1 VDAFSSRL
9 CRGVAPRALSAY
21 CCHPPGQSPGLKDA
35 MPGPA
40 QVRSTDAI
48 EAFSLALAKFQER
61 VQSALDVLEG
71 DLRRTDNWIDHD
83 RPPHWRGKIHD
94 AESAV
99 HDAKLD
105 LDRCLLMTTLD
116 GQRPACR
123 EQKAALEQAKARL
136 EYCREKGDLVKKW
149 QRSFRHDSTE
159 FKGRIGQLRRLV
171 EQDVPTARAVLAKLL
186 RRLDEYQVERPPDA
200 WSAGG
205 SATTSAEVHS
215 RTPAPA
221 TDATLQP
228 FVEPEATP

>member
-1 VDAFSSRL
+1 
-9 CRGVAPRALSAY
+9 
-21 CCHPPGQSPGLKDA
+21 

-48 EAFSLALAKFQER
+48 EAFSLAMAKFQER

-123 EQKAALEQAKARL
+123 EQKEALEQAKARL
-136 EYCREKGDLVKKW
+136 AYCREKGDLVKKW

-186 RRLDEYQVERPPDA
+186 RRLDEYQLERPPDA
-200 WSAGG
+200 WAAAGEA
-205 SATTSAEVHS
+205 SNSDDAHTRS
-215 RTPAPA
+215 PAPA
-221 TDATLQP
+221 ADEPPQAAA
-228 FVEPEATP
+228 EPESTP

>member
-1 VDAFSSRL
+1 
-9 CRGVAPRALSAY
+9 
-21 CCHPPGQSPGLKDA
+21 

-48 EAFSLALAKFQER
+48 EAFSLAMAKFQER
-61 VQSALDVLEG
+61 VQSALDSLEG

-83 RPPHWRGKIHD
+83 RPPHWRGQIHD

-105 LDRCLLMTTLD
+105 LERCLLMTTVA

-136 EYCREKGDLVKKW
+136 EYCREKSDLVKKW
-149 QRSFRHDSTE
+149 QRSFRHDATE

-186 RRLDEYQVERPPDA
+186 RRLDEYQLERPPDA
-200 WSAGG
+200 WSAG
-205 SATTSAEVHS
+205 AEAMITDEAHS
-215 RTPAPA
+215 RSPAPA
-221 TDATLQP
+221 ADVPQEAAA
-228 FVEPEATP
+228 EPEATP